1 MPIKPTVSQL
11 NANSVGILNAIRDN
25 ASAEY
30 YQAVPQAKATTE
42 SIRAVGEQILAFQPR
57 MNEFVSALV
66 NRIARVVVTSKLY
79 SNPLAFAKRAFW
91 NMAKLLKKFSLIL
104 LKLIPMT
111 GIARTKLNR
120 RLNVKTLILNPRF
133 MR

>member
-79 SNPLAFAKRAFW
+79 SNPLAFAKKGLLEYGETIEEIFVDI
-91 NMAKLLKKFSLIL
+91 AKSN
-104 LKLIPMT
+104 T
-111 GIARTKLNR
+111 
-120 RLNVKTLILNPRF
+120 
-133 MR
+133 